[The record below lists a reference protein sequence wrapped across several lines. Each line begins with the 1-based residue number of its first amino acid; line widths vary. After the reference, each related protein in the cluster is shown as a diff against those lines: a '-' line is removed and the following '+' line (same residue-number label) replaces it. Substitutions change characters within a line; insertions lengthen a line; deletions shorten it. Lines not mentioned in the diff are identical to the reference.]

1 MQIKFN
7 KINILKIKI
16 KMIYKKQY
24 IDICSNNVKIK
35 LFNTPNWL
43 DIVTSGNWDVIPIKV
58 NDKILGLL
66 PYVKKKRF
74 LLNFSVL
81 PKITQHLSPIVL
93 DNKLF
98 QSNESEFYYNLSKQ
112 LNKFI
117 FFRSS
122 WLNSKIYDLE
132 TLRKYFSVNI
142 SKSYVVTKSK
152 KEYSKNASRF
162 VNKIKEND
170 NLVIRE
176 EFNHEKFYLNYCNN
190 LKDRGLKNYYDK
202 VFFLN
207 LLNLI
212 NKKNIGKTFVV
223 ENKDKKFQSGAVVVW
238 DNLRVY
244 MIILTTNHKFK
255 NAGGSYLL
263 IDYLI
268 DYSFKNNKS
277 FDFEGGNIK
286 SIEDFYRNFTKQ
298 TVDLI
303 ELSKKSFF

>member
-1 MQIKFN
+1 M
-7 KINILKIKI
+7 IKI

-24 IDICSNNVKIK
+24 IDICSNNAKIK

-66 PYVKKKRF
+66 PYIKKKRF

-152 KEYSKNASRF
+152 KEYSRDTLRRLKKS
-162 VNKIKEND
+162 KEN
-170 NLVIRE
+170 NLVIKE
-176 EFNHEKFYLNYCNN
+176 EFDHEKFYLNYCNN

-207 LLNLI
+207 LLNSI
-212 NKKNIGKTFVV
+212 EKKKIGKLFVV
-223 ENKDKKFQSGAVVVW
+223 ENKNKEFQSGALIVW
-238 DNLRVY
+238 DNLKVY
-244 MIILTTNHKFK
+244 NIILTTNHKFK
-255 NAGGSYLL
+255 NIGGSYLL
-263 IDYLI
+263 IDFLI
-268 DYSFKNNKS
+268 DYSFKNSKS

-286 SIEDFYRNFTKQ
+286 SIESFYRNFTEQ
-298 TVDLI
+298 TIDLI
-303 ELSKKSFF
+303 ELSKKKIF